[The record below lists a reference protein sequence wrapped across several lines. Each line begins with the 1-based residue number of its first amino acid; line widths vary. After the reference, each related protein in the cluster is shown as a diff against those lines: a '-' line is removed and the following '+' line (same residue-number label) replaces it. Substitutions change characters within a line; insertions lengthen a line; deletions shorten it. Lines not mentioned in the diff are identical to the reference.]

1 MIFSEEFS
9 NINEM
14 DSGKGFSVLYLRN
27 VCYDSDIII
36 LIIELPRDDFFAV
49 VDGVYPKAAEWKEIS
64 SIGSYMFLTDDA
76 MDLISQFASLNFLA
90 HFALHSTRYPAVPL
104 PFSLHRSFS
113 TPFFPF

>member
-1 MIFSEEFS
+1 M
-9 NINEM
+9 
-14 DSGKGFSVLYLRN
+14 
-27 VCYDSDIII
+27 CIII